1 MQATAFEYRHRYLVH
16 GLIYTLGFAAP
27 WAVLLPPPYHGAVW
41 SFLQNG
47 STWFLLADRFSRPL
61 YAAFAAGWNAIL
73 VVMLVFGAAGAAL
86 RTWGAAYLGASTVQ
100 RGGMVS
106 DRIVADGPFR
116 FVRNPLYLG
125 TLLHSV
131 SLALLM
137 RPDAAVLTMV
147 LLTVV
152 QLRLIGREEPYLLER
167 QGDSYAEYLARV
179 PRLLP
184 SLRPRTA
191 KGSSR
196 PNWRSGVLSEVYV
209 LGSVLTMAAVG
220 WSRGFAWENSVLHVV
235 QGIVVSLGLSV
246 VARAFIP
253 KATF

>member
-27 WAVLLPPPYHGAVW
+27 WTLLLPPVYRAPVW
-41 SFLQNG
+41 SFVQNG
-47 STWFLLADRFSRPL
+47 SAWFLLSSALSRPL
-61 YAAFAAGWNAIL
+61 FTYFASYWNAIL
-73 VVMLVFGAAGAAL
+73 IVMILFAAAGAAL

-106 DRIVADGPFR
+106 DSVVADGPFR

-131 SLALLM
+131 ALAFLM
-137 RPDAAVLTMV
+137 RPDAAVLTLV
-147 LLTVV
+147 LLTLV
-152 QLRLIGREEPYLLER
+152 QLRLIGREEPYLRER
-167 QGDSYAEYLARV
+167 LGEPYAAYLARV

-184 SLRPRTA
+184 SLRPQA
-191 KGSSR
+191 AEGSSR
-196 PNWRSGVLSEVYV
+196 PDWKQGVLSEVYV
-209 LGSVLTMAAVG
+209 IGTVFTMAALG
-220 WSRGFAWENSVLHVV
+220 WSRGFAWENSVLRVV
-235 QGIVVSLGLSV
+235 QGIVISLGASV

-253 KATF
+253 KATY